1 MELQPV
7 VDNQVEGIVHKL
19 VGLVVQM
26 DKTVRWQDEDCS
38 LAELEEEH
46 LDILLGELKNK
57 IKINLKFDEKANHI
71 LHCFVAVVVG
81 LQALVV
87 VHLVED

>member
-46 LDILLGELKNK
+46 LDILLGE
-57 IKINLKFDEKANHI
+57 HI